1 MVLQVVLVAI
11 ALVLLVLYLGRRRAR
26 INREL

>member
-1 MVLQVVLVAI
+1 MVLQATLLVTAV
-11 ALVLLVLYLGRRRAR
+11 VLLVLYLGRRRAR